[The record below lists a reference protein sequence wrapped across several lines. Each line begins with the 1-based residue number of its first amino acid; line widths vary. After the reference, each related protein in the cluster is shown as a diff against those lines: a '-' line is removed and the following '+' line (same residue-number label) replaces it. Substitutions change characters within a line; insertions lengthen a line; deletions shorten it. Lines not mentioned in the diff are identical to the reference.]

1 MTLKLAFMAL
11 IIESVIGIT
20 AGVLA
25 GIRRG
30 KFIDNLV
37 TVSTLFLI
45 SIPIFV
51 IASVAQLIFGVR
63 LGWFPVTATQGTW
76 YQLIMPAFV
85 LASASLAYIAR
96 LMRANLSENLRADY
110 VRTAKAKGLT
120 NRRTVGVHTLRNSL
134 IPVIT
139 YIGIDIGALMGGA
152 IVTERMFNV
161 NGVGNFLFR
170 SIIQKDGTSV
180 VGTIVCLVLI
190 YLLSTCSSTSC
201 TASWTRGSPMT
212 DTTRDAA
219 AALDTESVVPITI
232 DPLGGAE
239 GPLAAP
245 EKGEKARSLGSDAWG
260 ELRHRPMFWISA
272 ALIVFFVLMAA
283 FPQLFTSTD
292 PYLRRSV
299 QGPRGAV
306 TRTPGS
312 AGTTRA
318 TTSTPVPSTAPG
330 PRSWWVSSRPCSR

>member
-1 MTLKLAFMAL
+1 VGKYIIRRLLQMIPVIIGVTFIIFASVFALGDPTVGRCGERACPPGYIAAFRAEYNLDKPLIVQYVLYMGNVLQGDLGTNFFGNEVSEELLERFPTTIKLGFMAL
-11 IIESVIGIT
+11 VIETVIGIT

-51 IASVAQLIFGVR
+51 IGSVAQLIFGVR

-96 LMRANLSENLRADY
+96 LMRANLAENLRADY

-134 IPVIT
+134 IPVVT

-152 IVTERMFNV
+152 IVTERIFNI

-170 SIIQKDGTSV
+170 SISQKDGTAV
-180 VGTIVCLVLI
+180 VGTVTVLVLI
-190 YLLSTCSSTSC
+190 YLF
-201 TASWTRGSPMT
+201 MN
-212 DTTRDAA
+212 
-219 AALDTESVVPITI
+219 
-232 DPLGGAE
+232 
-239 GPLAAP
+239 
-245 EKGEKARSLGSDAWG
+245 
-260 ELRHRPMFWISA
+260 
-272 ALIVFFVLMAA
+272 LIVDILYGT
-283 FPQLFTSTD
+283 LD
-292 PYLRRSV
+292 PRISHD
-299 QGPRGAV
+299 
-306 TRTPGS
+306 
-312 AGTTRA
+312 
-318 TTSTPVPSTAPG
+318 
-330 PRSWWVSSRPCSR
+330 